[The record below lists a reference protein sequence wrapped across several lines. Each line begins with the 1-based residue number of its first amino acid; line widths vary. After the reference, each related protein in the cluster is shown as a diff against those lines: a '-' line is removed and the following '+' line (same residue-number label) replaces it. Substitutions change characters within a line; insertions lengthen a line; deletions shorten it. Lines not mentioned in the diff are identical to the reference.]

1 MMEIDE
7 AIRHAEEVAE
17 QNEKDGDYAKRR
29 GFNIYSDECQKC
41 AEEHRQLAEWLKE
54 LKALREQ
61 KRPRGTWTEEFDESA
76 NPFFKRRW
84 RCSACNDYNY
94 YGRPDFCPC
103 CGADMREGDAE

>member
-1 MMEIDE
+1 MTIEE

-61 KRPRGTWTEEFDESA
+61 KRHHGEWIFKNDNPLIPTGYWECSICKKGRLMVEE
-76 NPFFKRRW
+76 N
-84 RCSACNDYNY
+84 
-94 YGRPDFCPC
+94 FCPN
-103 CGADMREGDAE
+103 CGAEMGAR